1 MSQVEGDD
9 APFIQVE
16 RKVEQTTDLPV
27 DDSVGIEEGKSI
39 KGRNGL
45 GESVC
50 LIDRVQI
57 LGNTKVLDV
66 EGGGES
72 GNGIS
77 LEDMNDQNH
86 LQPAPVRK
94 DEEESS
100 LLKISSHSLM
110 FYNAHSDEDSGTE
123 EEQDNFMNELERF
136 HKDNSMEFR
145 PPKFYGEG
153 LNYLKLWKKV
163 KKLGGYKQVTLSRKW
178 RQVGESFKPPK
189 TCTNVSWSFHNF
201 YKKVLLKYEMENN
214 DTCRFKVIPST
225 STKQNASG
233 TEMSVKSV
241 LGRVQRESAT
251 LAMQRCHSQ
260 ISPRN
265 VSLKRKTVS
274 TIEDD
279 KDLQHRV
286 DNIQSNSTII
296 DMGSRADWV
305 KINVLISKYQYQ
317 VYALVPGLLR
327 EELQVLS
334 DPIGRLIITGEP
346 TQLDNPW
353 GVTRFQKVIHL
364 PSRIDP
370 NTTLANLGQYGRL
383 YVCGAFEKSSS

>member
-1 MSQVEGDD
+1 SD
-9 APFIQVE
+9 
-16 RKVEQTTDLPV
+16 
-27 DDSVGIEEGKSI
+27 
-39 KGRNGL
+39 
-45 GESVC
+45 
-50 LIDRVQI
+50 
-57 LGNTKVLDV
+57 
-66 EGGGES
+66 
-72 GNGIS
+72 
-77 LEDMNDQNH
+77 
-86 LQPAPVRK
+86 
-94 DEEESS
+94 
-100 LLKISSHSLM
+100 KISNHSLM
-110 FYNAHSDEDSGTE
+110 FDNAHSDEDSGTE

-153 LNYLKLWKKV
+153 LNYLKLWRKV

-201 YKKVLLKYEMENN
+201 YKK
-214 DTCRFKVIPST
+214 
-225 STKQNASG
+225 
-233 TEMSVKSV
+233 MSETSV
-241 LGRVQRESAT
+241 LGRFQRESAT
-251 LAMQRCHSQ
+251 LAIQRCHYQ
-260 ISPRN
+260 RSPRN

-334 DPIGRLIITGEP
+334 DPVGRLIITGEP